1 MEKTRCCL
9 SAESYIY
16 LDELH
21 LGVWETISPIEV
33 FCIILFSSIVVV
45 LLFMQFHFFFYC
57 EIILCNSKSEESF
70 LYVLPTSLSVF
81 PLNKT

>member
-1 MEKTRCCL
+1 MEKTHCCL

-33 FCIILFSSIVVV
+33 FCIILFSSILVSTAFHAIS
-45 LLFMQFHFFFYC
+45 LFFIVKSFCVIQNLKRVFCMSYLHHYLCFH
-57 EIILCNSKSEESF
+57 
-70 LYVLPTSLSVF
+70 
-81 PLNKT
+81 